1 MIAVIAAV
9 YLTAY
14 LHSRRRVVFGILF
27 AVAGIALA
35 VATGVLAEEGWRWS
49 YYGWGHD
56 WGFGV
61 CCRCASVPV
70 RSRRLALV
78 FARIVGKRSILPA
91 GVITAMAFALPWL
104 VACALLLLKHSNIWL
119 ERA

>member
-14 LHSRRRVVFGILF
+14 LHSQRRVVFGILF

-35 VATGVLAEEGWRWS
+35 VATGILAEEGWRWS

-56 WGFGV
+56 WGFV
-61 CCRCASVPV
+61 PPHRCASALA
-70 RSRRLALV
+70 RSCCSRWCLRGLWT
-78 FARIVGKRSILPA
+78 S
-91 GVITAMAFALPWL
+91 
-104 VACALLLLKHSNIWL
+104 VASCPP
-119 ERA
+119 E